1 MGLPC
6 LSAFTREDLKKA
18 INTLKNKDVILIDT
32 AGQSHLDKDRMKELG
47 SLLKGSLAISS
58 HLVLSATTEQRDMK
72 EAAKSFAA
80 LKPET
85 YVFTKLDE
93 TRRRGGIIDQVSDS
107 QLPISYVTN
116 GQRVPED
123 ITPADKRSILRVV
136 LG

>member
-1 MGLPC
+1 M
-6 LSAFTREDLKKA
+6 SAFSREDLKKA
-18 INTLKNKDVILIDT
+18 IRALKNKDVILIDT

-47 SLLKGSLAISS
+47 RLMKGSLDISS

-72 EAAKSFAA
+72 EAANSFAA
-80 LKPET
+80 LKPES

-107 QLPISYVTN
+107 QIPISYVTN

-123 ITPADKRSILRVV
+123 IIPADKRNILRIV